1 MKTKQILSVAAL
13 AAILAT
19 ATTADAASMGTEK
32 CYGVARAGNNDC
44 KTAAHSCAGH
54 GAHDGDASDWVKVPT
69 GLCKKLA
76 NGSKSSGA
84 MGGMGD
90 KMGGSDNMMAPKAT
104 DNMDR

>member
-1 MKTKQILSVAAL
+1 MKTTQLLSLAAL

-19 ATTADAASMGTEK
+19 ATTASAATMGTEK
-32 CYGVARAGNNDC
+32 CYGVARAGSNDC
-44 KTAAHSCAGH
+44 KTAAHSCAGM
-54 GAHDGDASDWVKVPT
+54 GTTDSDASDWVKIPT

-90 KMGGSDNMMAPKAT
+90 KMGGHDGMMAPKHT